1 MAAPALTVRTVG
13 RIKPLLFIIGL
24 LPFLRWLWLGWHDGL
39 TANPVEF
46 LTRSSGTWTLVCL
59 LVTLG
64 ITPLRRLI
72 GQPALVRLR
81 RMCGLFAFF
90 YALMHF
96 LTWAWWDQD
105 WVPSSMIED
114 VVRRPFITVGFTA
127 FVLMSLLAVT
137 SPQAA
142 MRKLGRNW
150 QRLHYAIYVIGLLAI
165 LHFWWMLSG
174 KNNFEAPLIYGGVLL
189 VLLGWRVLARLRR
202 G

>member
-165 LHFWWMLSG
+165 LHFWWMRSG